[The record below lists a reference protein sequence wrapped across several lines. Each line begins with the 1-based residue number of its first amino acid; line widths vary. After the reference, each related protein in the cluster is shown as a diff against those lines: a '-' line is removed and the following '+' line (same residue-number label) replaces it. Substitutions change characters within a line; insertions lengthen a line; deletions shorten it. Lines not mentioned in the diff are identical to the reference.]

1 MLNAYLVKFR
11 VSAWCSLPTF
21 KLVVSDPKSGKSIS
35 RELKDQLAQ
44 PLLGLK
50 IGDVFDAEVIGIPG
64 KIKITGGSDKAGF
77 PMRADVLGGVKK
89 YVLLTKGT
97 GLRKAEKGERR
108 RKLVRGN
115 TITDEIY
122 QVNAVLIEG
131 KLVKE
136 EESEQ
141 PAK

>member
-1 MLNAYLVKFR
+1 MPA
-11 VSAWCSLPTF
+11 F
-21 KLVVSDPKSGKSIS
+21 KLVISDPKSGKSIS

-50 IGDVFDAEVIGIPG
+50 IGDIFDAEVIGIPG

-89 YVLLTKGT
+89 YALISKGT
-97 GLRKAEKGERR
+97 GLRKVSKGERR

-122 QVNAVLIEG
+122 QINAVLVEG

-136 EESEQ
+136 EAQQ